1 MNGGD
6 SCMLWDV
13 HLVDDVVVV
22 LRNRVY
28 QDCVVFTIHS
38 GLVITI
44 KALDEAFVGCAIFRA
59 LT

>member
-1 MNGGD
+1 
-6 SCMLWDV
+6 MLWDV